1 MMLIIEYQPKS
12 KGLKML
18 SDSVLEILIFKIFLG
33 GACPPTPLVWHASHA
48 VCFTDYCSTIT
59 IVSPE
64 MDTVCYIHYVLQ
76 PHIYYVLQ
84 KLAPPPE
91 NPRSAP
97 VMSMIVSSQYRN

>member
-1 MMLIIEYQPKS
+1 
-12 KGLKML
+12 
-18 SDSVLEILIFKIFLG
+18 
-33 GACPPTPLVWHASHA
+33 
-48 VCFTDYCSTIT
+48 
-59 IVSPE
+59 

-97 VMSMIVSSQYRN
+97 GGPLMVLSSRHPEARNSWGSDQSKAGIQVMGYFPGKSVPLLCV